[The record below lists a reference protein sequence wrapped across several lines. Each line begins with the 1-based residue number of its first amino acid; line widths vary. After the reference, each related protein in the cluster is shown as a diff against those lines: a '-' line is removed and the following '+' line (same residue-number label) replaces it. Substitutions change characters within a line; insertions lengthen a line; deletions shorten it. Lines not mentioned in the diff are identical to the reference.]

1 MDTRYVSPVSV
12 FTSCKLFPLPATTW
26 PVCRQ
31 FQSHVKN
38 LFLNYPVSYLSV
50 RRSWHCVV
58 WKSRMLHKPTLSLEL
73 PVTQQI
79 SQIKQQKPGQ
89 WQYKIDQMISNLHNG
104 FVVLRKCKVLD
115 DVPSNMFSLGGAW
128 HPPGWSLKLHSL
140 PSKAWN
146 SSHVARPGLLFVAA
160 ATDTQG
166 YTWAL
171 ETGHKS
177 TAEMQSH
184 IRRPRKSERIY
195 WISLLLK
202 ISYALR
208 RILCYFIKIWNDCTA
223 CIASPKIARV
233 SHRYHNIDCAYSCHI
248 A

>member
-1 MDTRYVSPVSV
+1 M
-12 FTSCKLFPLPATTW
+12 
-26 PVCRQ
+26 
-31 FQSHVKN
+31 
-38 LFLNYPVSYLSV
+38 
-50 RRSWHCVV
+50 
-58 WKSRMLHKPTLSLEL
+58 WKSRVLHKPTSSSLDSNLEQ
-73 PVTQQI
+73 PVTKQT
-79 SQIKQQKPGQ
+79 SQIKQQKPWQ
-89 WQYKIDQMISNLHNG
+89 WQYKIDRMISNLHNG

-166 YTWAL
+166 YAWAL

-177 TAEMQSH
+177 TAEIQSH

-195 WISLLLK
+195 WISLLHK
-202 ISYALR
+202 I
-208 RILCYFIKIWNDCTA
+208 
-223 CIASPKIARV
+223 CIQKNSLPFYQDDFFLPI
-233 SHRYHNIDCAYSCHI
+233 SID
-248 A
+248 